1 MPIHSILCEKMVNP
15 YVSLLYSM
23 TVPHEPVY
31 SLLALYCG
39 QLPPTEHSADDKL
52 RLVLENEAARYRNKA
67 QEEPF

>member
-1 MPIHSILCEKMVNP
+1 
-15 YVSLLYSM
+15 M

-39 QLPPTEHSADDKL
+39 SATPTEHSADDKL